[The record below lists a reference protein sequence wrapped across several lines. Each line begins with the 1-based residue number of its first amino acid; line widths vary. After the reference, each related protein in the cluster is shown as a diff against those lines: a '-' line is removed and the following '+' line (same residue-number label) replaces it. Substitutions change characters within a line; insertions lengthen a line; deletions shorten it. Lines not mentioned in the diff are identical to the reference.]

1 MLKRSL
7 ALAAFLL
14 LLAVPAAGAATI
26 TPTRFDDPTAP
37 AGYTC
42 PADCSLRGALSAAD
56 PGDTVSLA
64 AGTYAVTS
72 TSMNIYGLVNITGA
86 GARSTTISSA
96 GNVGLI
102 HVWPAGIAQISNL
115 TLTSGEGFS
124 AGALYNEGVAGLSG
138 TSISGNAG
146 QGGYG
151 DVVGGAIHNAGT
163 LTINRSTLAHN
174 YGHPPGAENASGGAI
189 YNTSIM
195 TVVNSTF
202 YDNYVQT
209 SSGLATGGAV
219 YGTETSQNNFYNV
232 TFGSS
237 NSAFANNAANS
248 LGGQAYTES
257 DAGWRIANTLFAD
270 SIGSA
275 IYDTCSIALTD
286 AITLGGNVDSSP
298 GRCGAD
304 EPMDATSV
312 DPGLGPFGNN
322 GGQTDTQL
330 ISPTGP
336 AAGLGLSGICA
347 YTAVAVADTDQRGG
361 KRISGANC
369 DSGAV
374 ELNSLSDVALSGALG
389 KVKFGSPVTFTLK
402 ITNNGPDPL
411 LGATLGGANCAIGPL
426 AVGASTSC
434 AGSINWN
441 GDSSISQTFTVSGD
455 FIDPSGAGSLTLSA
469 LAPRL
474 TSVSLRPPKITPTKS
489 GATLGTKKI
498 KGAAAIKYAGIDLA
512 SLSVPIQ
519 APTGGNIVKGKCVKR
534 KSGAKAKGKSC
545 VLWRT
550 LTTASVK
557 NAKPSGTLYFTGR
570 VKNKALKKGKYRLA
584 LTALSSDGGVG
595 SPWYVAFSVK

>member
-1 MLKRSL
+1 
-7 ALAAFLL
+7 
-14 LLAVPAAGAATI
+14 
-26 TPTRFDDPTAP
+26 
-37 AGYTC
+37 
-42 PADCSLRGALSAAD
+42 
-56 PGDTVSLA
+56 
-64 AGTYAVTS
+64 
-72 TSMNIYGLVNITGA
+72 
-86 GARSTTISSA
+86 
-96 GNVGLI
+96 
-102 HVWPAGIAQISNL
+102 
-115 TLTSGEGFS
+115 
-124 AGALYNEGVAGLSG
+124 
-138 TSISGNAG
+138 
-146 QGGYG
+146 
-151 DVVGGAIHNAGT
+151 
-163 LTINRSTLAHN
+163 
-174 YGHPPGAENASGGAI
+174 
-189 YNTSIM
+189 
-195 TVVNSTF
+195 
-202 YDNYVQT
+202 
-209 SSGLATGGAV
+209 
-219 YGTETSQNNFYNV
+219 
-232 TFGSS
+232 
-237 NSAFANNAANS
+237 
-248 LGGQAYTES
+248 
-257 DAGWRIANTLFAD
+257 
-270 SIGSA
+270 
-275 IYDTCSIALTD
+275 
-286 AITLGGNVDSSP
+286 
-298 GRCGAD
+298 
-304 EPMDATSV
+304 MDATSV

-595 SPWYVAFSVK
+595 RAAGLDDHGAAVRELVDGSKLLALTDDRRARLNLNLLGLLAGFRDDRILRNSLALRRLVLQHVRREIDGGERCQEKRHREHDAEVEEVDQPVERVASAVLASARAG